1 MAVLQKI
8 RNKSVLLVT
17 VIAIAL
23 VLFIVQ
29 MYFESGSA
37 LINQSKQNVGEV
49 SGKSITV
56 QEYQEMVDQ
65 FQTVYEIQRG
75 SSSVNEDELNQIK
88 DQAWNNYIQSTL
100 IKEECEKLGLT
111 VTDEEV
117 AELVRAGASQLL
129 QIPMFM
135 NQQTGRYDYSIVKSF
150 VDEYNRMK
158 KEGAQIPDIYEKVY
172 KYYAFVQYA
181 FKQD

>member
-100 IKEECEKLGLT
+100 IKEECEKLGILEP
-111 VTDEEV
+111 V
-117 AELVRAGASQLL
+117 ASQ
-129 QIPMFM
+129 PVG
-135 NQQTGRYDYSIVKSF
+135 TGEASGSTEDKNPVPEQPVKVEESTG
-150 VDEYNRMK
+150 ENS
-158 KEGAQIPDIYEKVY
+158 
-172 KYYAFVQYA
+172 
-181 FKQD
+181 